1 MRQSAAASLLR
12 TRISRG
18 RGILRP
24 MRCEGVLHSMSPA
37 EPPCEG
43 LPARP
48 LRRLSVELIVL
59 IMAKIALLA
68 LLWWIAF
75 APHPKPDSSPA
86 AIERLLAP
94 AAMPAQGAR
103 P

>member
-1 MRQSAAASLLR
+1 MPMLPNKSPHEAAS
-12 TRISRG
+12 
-18 RGILRP
+18 
-24 MRCEGVLHSMSPA
+24 
-37 EPPCEG
+37 
-43 LPARP
+43 ARP
-48 LRRLSVELIVL
+48 LRRLSVELFVL
-59 IMAKIALLA
+59 VMAKIALLA

-94 AAMPAQGAR
+94 AATPAQGAR